1 MKIDPNRRSHS
12 FEIFG
17 YDFMLDSDFQV
28 YLIEA
33 NTNPCLELSCP
44 LLARII
50 PAMLDSAFR
59 LAVDPLWQPPD
70 FSMARKNILHEIM
83 PINKFE
89 LVFNEKVEGSNLREI
104 LKNSEEM
111 KRKFLL
117 TLFYLVKIDVN
128 DEVEENPDEED
139 GGDEYGTVDLNNK
152 VDYEQL

>member
-1 MKIDPNRRSHS
+1 MKLDPHRRVSS

-17 YDFMLDSDFQV
+17 YDFMIDDDFRV

-59 LAVDPLWQPPD
+59 LSVDPLFPPPD
-70 FSMARKNILHEIM
+70 FNMARKNTLHEIM

-89 LVFNEKVEGSNLREI
+89 LVFDEVIEGPSLREI
-104 LKNSEEM
+104 LKNQEEM
-111 KRKFLL
+111 KR
-117 TLFYLVKIDVN
+117 I
-128 DEVEENPDEED
+128 
-139 GGDEYGTVDLNNK
+139 
-152 VDYEQL
+152 